1 MAAKSATDAASGGA
15 NRWGK
20 TLSQPPPLPAAR
32 SPLDLGKH
40 NHSRRCCRLLPQQRR
55 NQVLFPLRFILSL
68 IFSFEVEW

>member
-1 MAAKSATDAASGGA
+1 MAAKSATDVASGGA

-20 TLSQPPPLPAAR
+20 TLSQLPPLPAAR
-32 SPLDLGKH
+32 LALGKH